1 MKRSF
6 DSGSSPLELVALT
19 ALLLLP
25 IGLGT
30 SVYLQISNELAA
42 ESIAR
47 HALRLAML
55 ENPDR
60 PSENIGEAVRLFASN
75 WQVSEISHRYWCS
88 LSCSLVTLEVSVGN
102 ARAIQT
108 MGLPRK

>member
-1 MKRSF
+1 MKRS
-6 DSGSSPLELVALT
+6 SELGSSPLELVALI
-19 ALLLLP
+19 ALLLMP

-55 ENPDR
+55 ENPER
-60 PSENIGEAVRLFASN
+60 PSEQIAAAVSLFASS
-75 WQVSEISHRYWCS
+75 WQVTDISHSYWCS

-108 MGLPRK
+108 MGLPRT

>member
-1 MKRSF
+1 MKRSS

-19 ALLLLP
+19 ALLVLP

-30 SVYLQISNELAA
+30 SVYQQLSNELAA

-55 ENPDR
+55 ENPQR
-60 PSENIGEAVRLFASN
+60 PSENVADAVRLFASN
-75 WQVSEISHRYWCS
+75 WDARVVSHRYWCS

-108 MGLPRK
+108 MGLPRT

>member
-55 ENPDR
+55 ENPER
-60 PSENIGEAVRLFASN
+60 PSENIADAVRLFASN
-75 WQVSEISHRYWCS
+75 WQVSTSEGGAYDCHSHVRTADTGYHVEI
-88 LSCSLVTLEVSVGN
+88 
-102 ARAIQT
+102 
-108 MGLPRK
+108 